1 VFRYAIATS
10 RADND
15 PTGALRGALTTPT
28 VTHHAAIT
36 NPQAFGGLLRAVW
49 AYEGTPETKAALQ
62 LMAMLY
68 PRPGELRKA
77 HWSEFDLDAATWTIP
92 AARMKMR
99 RGHVKPLPTQA
110 VGLLR
115 ELHKHTGDGSL
126 VFPSIKSRKQP
137 ISENTLNGALRRLGF
152 TSEEMTSHGFR
163 ASASTMLNESKK
175 WPADAIEAELAHVGA
190 DQVRRVYHR
199 ALYWDDRVKM
209 AQAWADDIDALRN
222 QGVGAFG

>member
-1 VFRYAIATS
+1 
-10 RADND
+10 
-15 PTGALRGALTTPT
+15 
-28 VTHHAAIT
+28 
-36 NPQAFGGLLRAVW
+36 
-49 AYEGTPETKAALQ
+49 
-62 LMAMLY
+62 
-68 PRPGELRKA
+68 
-77 HWSEFDLDAATWTIP
+77 
-92 AARMKMR
+92 MR

-110 VGLLR
+110 IGLLR

-163 ASASTMLNESKK
+163 ASASTMLNESKR